1 MPLNTEFDWQVQ
13 ACQGSVCS
21 ALTSLADTHV
31 SPMLGAGARG
41 NATRLWF
48 SAGDH
53 VSAQVEVG
61 SGNLLVNTS
70 DLTLPGINGNVGLGA
85 ASRQPPMQVL
95 FEQADAQVDVQLSL
109 VSFSS
114 EPKTG
119 TAPTVD
125 TSRSKSPSG
134 R

>member
-21 ALTSLADTHV
+21 ALTPLADTHV

-41 NATRLWF
+41 NATRLSF